1 MADSWACTSHLRLRT
16 ASLPPLSPTSR
27 PHHLVPSFSFSISR
41 RSPGRA
47 LVHPPPLTRRRP
59 APLRCRPERLHVSPK
74 AAKLSLPTIPSD
86 DGGRKA
92 RALLSPAARFLR
104 FLSGKLVICLLGSF
118 VFVGFVHSKPG
129 LALSPPASE
138 ASPQTGDAREE
149 DGDEEEM
156 SERLLETDPTN
167 VEALKVVLYGKMRR
181 GKTKEAVKY
190 VQRLADAEPDEVEW
204 KLLLALCHET
214 MGQISTAKRLFR
226 EILEETPLMLRAL
239 HGLAMVMHKNQEGP
253 AIFEMLNKALELA
266 RRENRVT
273 EDRDIRIL
281 IAQMHVVVGNLN
293 AALKDFQDLVSDNPR
308 DFRPYLC
315 QGIIYSLLDKKK
327 EAQEQLET
335 YRSLVP
341 EEFPQRGFL
350 DDVVLAAK
358 SATWEQL
365 QKEFKAE
372 LRSERSSG

>member
-281 IAQMHVVVGNLN
+281 IAQMHVVVVVDISYLLPCLLHL
-293 AALKDFQDLVSDNPR
+293 LKYESQMTEGKTL
-308 DFRPYLC
+308 
-315 QGIIYSLLDKKK
+315 
-327 EAQEQLET
+327 T
-335 YRSLVP
+335 H
-341 EEFPQRGFL
+341 
-350 DDVVLAAK
+350 
-358 SATWEQL
+358 
-365 QKEFKAE
+365 
-372 LRSERSSG
+372 